1 MLGPLLLN
9 IDLID
14 LFLECEN
21 NNITSYAD
29 DTSPYSCAQDL
40 STVTSEFKELLKKF
54 NWCKNNNMK
63 DNHGK

>member
-1 MLGPLLLN
+1 M
-9 IDLID
+9 ID